1 MKLQLYCHACY
12 AMAIVSES
20 EHQFSHSALTR
31 CPSGT
36 TSMSPWA
43 GHSDACTDA
52 SRKPQREQRDGQ
64 WFGIG
69 LGSCLLHVCIVLHI
83 CCNCALY
90 NLNIFEPQISIYIY
104 YMKRFFFD
112 PQLEGLLIKSLP
124 STWVEFIV
132 FATRLSVFLAV
143 WATELQWGIYRWH
156 SPSSQENF
164 DIKTTSHSPSSHSP
178 PGRLGDVFQAKR
190 VQILSLA

>member
-104 YMKRFFFD
+104 ILYEEVFFWSPIGGAINQEFTVYMSGVHSVCNAAECFSC
-112 PQLEGLLIKSLP
+112 GLSD
-124 STWVEFIV
+124 W
-132 FATRLSVFLAV
+132 AAV
-143 WATELQWGIYRWH
+143 RDL
-156 SPSSQENF
+156 
-164 DIKTTSHSPSSHSP
+164 
-178 PGRLGDVFQAKR
+178 
-190 VQILSLA
+190 